1 MIRTTIVGYGET
13 QLRLTETYMY
23 RLDNY
28 LSAYYPGISWN
39 IHNTLLKGATTAE
52 MLRNLKDK
60 VLIHNP
66 NIVFINI
73 SSNDSCSTSHKLIG
87 LKEFE
92 ENLMKILK
100 LIREHNNRTGLNGCI
115 PIPVFI
121 TPPAVNEAVTGLSRT
136 NNRLKQYIY
145 IIKELARNHKCP
157 IVDLFSI
164 MQSKENY
171 LDYIGEDG
179 YTINQKGHDLLYDLV
194 FIELTKLINYKGVLK
209 DRDIIADE
217 LRY

>member
-1 MIRTTIVGYGET
+1 
-13 QLRLTETYMY
+13 
-23 RLDNY
+23 
-28 LSAYYPGISWN
+28 
-39 IHNTLLKGATTAE
+39 

-66 NIVFINI
+66 NVVFINI
-73 SSNDSCSTSHKLIG
+73 SSNDSCNASNKLIG

-92 ENLMKILK
+92 ENLTEILR
-100 LIREHNNRTGLNGCI
+100 LVRTHNNRTGLNGCM
-115 PIPVFI
+115 PIPVLI
-121 TPPAVNEAVTGLSRT
+121 TPSAVNEAVTGVSRT

-145 IIKELARNHKCP
+145 IVKELAKNQKCP
-157 IVDLFSI
+157 IVDLFGM
-164 MQSKENY
+164 MQNKENY

-194 FIELTKLINYKGVLK
+194 FLELIKLINYQGVLK
-209 DRDIIADE
+209 DRDIVADE